1 MRKITIRKLNDQ
13 SFQRYGA
20 FQDLLDDA
28 SLAKASVNPS
38 SFFADVVKMEFGG
51 SLQPSV
57 SVNSLRKADKM
68 VVRFLEYHR
77 YTCEGILP
85 IDGDVVLFVG
95 IPLRG
100 KLTPDNIEAFLVPK
114 GTFVRLDP
122 LITHGVLFP
131 VAETAHALCLLPAR
145 TFANDMEA
153 RLLAEEEQIE
163 LAFEDND

>member
-1 MRKITIRKLNDQ
+1 MRQIAIQALSEQAFRR
-13 SFQRYGA
+13 FGA

-28 SLAKASVNPS
+28 SLAQASVNPRG
-38 SFFADVVKMEFGG
+38 FFADVVKMEFGG

-57 SVNSLRKADKM
+57 SVNSLRRDEKM
-68 VVRFLEYHR
+68 LVRFLEFHR
-77 YTCEGILP
+77 HTCEGILP

-95 IPLRG
+95 IPARG
-100 KLTPDNIEAFLVPK
+100 KLTPDTLEAFRVPK

-131 VAETAHALCLLPAR
+131 VDETAHALCLLPAR

-153 RLLAEEEQIE
+153 RLLTEEEQVE
-163 LAFEDND
+163 LVFPNG